1 MIHNN
6 TIIVAELIFYIME
19 ISKITIK
26 GQVYDLCD
34 QTARD
39 KVQILSQEEYDALDP
54 KSENV
59 LYAIK

>member
-1 MIHNN
+1 
-6 TIIVAELIFYIME
+6 ME

-26 GQVYDLCD
+26 GQVYDICD
-34 QTARD
+34 QAARD
-39 KVQILSQEEYDALDP
+39 KVQILSQEEYAALDP

>member
-1 MIHNN
+1 
-6 TIIVAELIFYIME
+6 ME
-19 ISKITIK
+19 INKITIK

-39 KVQILSQEEYDALDP
+39 KVQICTQDEYAALDP

-59 LYAIK
+59 LYVIK

>member
-1 MIHNN
+1 
-6 TIIVAELIFYIME
+6 ME

-54 KSENV
+54 KSDNV